1 MRIYRSGTDLINK
14 QKELTI
20 IASTNNKK
28 KIFSLMGD
36 VNRMRTSN
44 KTIMEKRKI
53 KK

>member
-1 MRIYRSGTDLINK
+1 MRIYLSGTDLINK

-28 KIFSLMGD
+28 KNFSLMGD

-44 KTIMEKRKI
+44 KTMMEKI
-53 KK
+53 NKKK

>member
-1 MRIYRSGTDLINK
+1 MRIYRSGKDLINK
-14 QKELTI
+14 QKEPTRS
-20 IASTNNKK
+20 ANTNNKK

-44 KTIMEKRKI
+44 KTIMEKRNI